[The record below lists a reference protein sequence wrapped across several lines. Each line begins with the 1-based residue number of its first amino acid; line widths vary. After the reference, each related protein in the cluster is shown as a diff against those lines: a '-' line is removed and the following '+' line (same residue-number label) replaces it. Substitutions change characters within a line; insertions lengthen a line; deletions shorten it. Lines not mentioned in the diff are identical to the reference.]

1 MWRVRWCSRTTW
13 VACVP
18 QSGSRVR
25 QSAAEWIRDRLRA
38 GPWAK
43 VPDNGCGQYLL
54 HRALE
59 VLVSGSR
66 GSVLVRWEATW
77 EAFRGCFHH
86 FGSRTQGRVHG
97 WSWSELNRASSAGPE
112 QGGVQ
117 GEGWRTSRKSQARL
131 GNGFARGRASM
142 GCIARHRSSR
152 GEGHSPKGGEL
163 PRAL

>member
-1 MWRVRWCSRTTW
+1 M
-13 VACVP
+13 ACVP

-112 QGGVQ
+112 QRGRAGGRMEDLPQVPSETRQ
-117 GEGWRTSRKSQARL
+117 WVRPGTRIDGMYREASIEQRRRAFPEGWRTT
-131 GNGFARGRASM
+131 ASFVM
-142 GCIARHRSSR
+142 NN
-152 GEGHSPKGGEL
+152 
-163 PRAL
+163 